1 VARPG
6 FWLHA
11 AWESATEPESV
22 AVHRVGWG
30 FVSLYTLAFIS
41 TSLLFLAPLLVTLAL
56 KVNSLVGIEQ
66 APRSLAL
73 VTGIGA
79 LLAMVG
85 NPFFGKMSDRTSS
98 QLGMLCAGGIAALFD
113 VIDPDSALK
122 ALAGGPEFVWKLS
135 LGIYPMVKGF
145 KPSPITEEAT
155 ADTTPPATSSPS
167 DHRAGPGPTRARPRT
182 APEGPIMKAFVYE
195 KYGPPETLRLA
206 EVDKPVPDADH
217 VLVKVRAASV
227 NAADWHVLRGKPL
240 FSRATLGL
248 LRPKH
253 QVLGVDIAGQVEAVG
268 SGVTRFQP
276 GDEVYANLLDHGYG
290 GFAEYVSVPVDV
302 MSLKPPSLSF
312 EDAAAVPMAAVTA
325 LQGLGHHGAIQ
336 PAHKVLING
345 ASGGVGTFAVQIA
358 KAYGGEVTAVT
369 STRNLELV
377 GSLGADHVLDY
388 TSTDALGGGR
398 RYDLILDTVG
408 NRSVPDLRRALAQ
421 GGKAAVTGFTS
432 VAGLLAV
439 SLRGGKDI
447 AQVQAH
453 VTTKDLDVLSEL
465 IEAGKVRPQIDRR
478 YRFTEIPAAIA
489 YLEQGR
495 ARAKVVVEVG

>member
-1 VARPG
+1 
-6 FWLHA
+6 
-11 AWESATEPESV
+11 
-22 AVHRVGWG
+22 
-30 FVSLYTLAFIS
+30 
-41 TSLLFLAPLLVTLAL
+41 
-56 KVNSLVGIEQ
+56 
-66 APRSLAL
+66 
-73 VTGIGA
+73 
-79 LLAMVG
+79 
-85 NPFFGKMSDRTSS
+85 
-98 QLGMLCAGGIAALFD
+98 
-113 VIDPDSALK
+113 
-122 ALAGGPEFVWKLS
+122 
-135 LGIYPMVKGF
+135 
-145 KPSPITEEAT
+145 
-155 ADTTPPATSSPS
+155 
-167 DHRAGPGPTRARPRT
+167 
-182 APEGPIMKAFVYE
+182 MKAFVYE

-206 EVDKPVPDADH
+206 EVDKPAPDADH

-248 LRPKH
+248 LRPRR

-290 GFAEYVSVPVDV
+290 GFAEYVSAPVDV

-312 EDAAAVPMAAVTA
+312 EEAAAVPMAAATA
-325 LQGLGHHGAIQ
+325 LQGLRRHGELQ
-336 PAHKVLING
+336 PGQRVLING
-345 ASGGVGTFAVQIA
+345 ASGGVGTFAVQLA
-358 KAYGGEVTAVT
+358 KAYGAEVTAVT

-377 GSLGADHVLDY
+377 RSLGADHVLDY
-388 TSTDALGGGR
+388 TTTDALGGGQ

-432 VAGLLAV
+432 VAKLLAV

-453 VTTKDLDVLSEL
+453 VTTRDLELLSEL

-495 ARAKVVVEVG
+495 ARAKVVAEVG